1 MQRQMKKKENFVKRT
16 IEKLRETISSVD
28 NFTVT
33 QIAQSH
39 YKPMIGVLQG
49 NLV

>member
-1 MQRQMKKKENFVKRT
+1 MKKKENFVKRT
-16 IEKLRETISSVD
+16 IEKLRETRKSID

-33 QIAQSH
+33 QFAQSH
-39 YKPMIGVLQG
+39 FKSMIGVLHG